1 MNNTNVNTFLGFVP
15 NNENGWS
22 FITTVR
28 EAIKGTSVRLKPF
41 GRNKNRRQHAKT
53 PHQHT
58 KFRCNLPLKHAT
70 HYGLYLYAKNG
81 KVEAGHL
88 AFAKYVADHHRILY
102 DQDGLDLSV

>member
-1 MNNTNVNTFLGFVP
+1 MNTNNVTTFLGFVP

-41 GRNKNRRQHAKT
+41 GRNKNRKQHAKNL
-53 PHQHT
+53 HQHN

-70 HYGLYLYAKNG
+70 HYGLYLYGKNG
-81 KVEAGHL
+81 KAEAGHL
-88 AFAKYVADHHRILY
+88 AFARYVADHHRNLY
-102 DQDGLDLSV
+102 AQDGLDLSV

>member
-22 FITTVR
+22 FITSVR
-28 EAIKGTSVRLKPF
+28 EAIKDTSVRLKPF
-41 GRNKNRRQHAKT
+41 GRNKNRRQHAKNI
-53 PHQHT
+53 HERT

-81 KVEAGHL
+81 KIASGHL
-88 AFAKYVADHHRILY
+88 AFAKYVANHHRILY
-102 DQDGLDLSV
+102 AQDGLDLSV